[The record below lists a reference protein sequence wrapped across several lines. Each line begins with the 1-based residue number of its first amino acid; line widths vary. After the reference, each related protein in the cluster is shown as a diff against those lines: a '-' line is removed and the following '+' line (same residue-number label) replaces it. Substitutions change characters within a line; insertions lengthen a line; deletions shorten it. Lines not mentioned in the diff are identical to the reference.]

1 MGTIKG
7 QNLRVMVGGKCIAMA
22 TSCQF
27 HISAQMEDSS
37 TKDSTG
43 DWQEQEVV
51 GLSWDAQTDSLVTLE
66 DNGTNGELPQD
77 LLSLIINKTKVQLT
91 FDQTAGTN
99 NRTGQNAVIKKTGY
113 AYLTDVQVTAAN
125 RQNSTLMQIQRDG
138 DLLFFEFSDTNPD
151 SGEKFHYICYFFKA
165 SDAFWSIQFATHTDD
180 LATQRPAIIDYA
192 KSIQFIQ

>member
-27 HISAQMEDSS
+27 HVSAQLEDSS
-37 TKDSTG
+37 TKDSVG
-43 DWQEQEVV
+43 DFQEQEVT

-77 LLSLIINKTKVQLT
+77 LLSLMINKTKVTLT

-99 NRTGQNAVIKKTGY
+99 NRVGQNSVIKKSGQ
-113 AYLTDVQVTAAN
+113 AYVSDINISAAN
-125 RQNSTLMQIQRDG
+125 RQNSTCSVQ
-138 DLLFFEFSDTNPD
+138 FSGTGP
-151 SGEKFHYICYFFKA
+151 
-165 SDAFWSIQFATHTDD
+165 
-180 LATQRPAIIDYA
+180 LA
-192 KSIQFIQ
+192 